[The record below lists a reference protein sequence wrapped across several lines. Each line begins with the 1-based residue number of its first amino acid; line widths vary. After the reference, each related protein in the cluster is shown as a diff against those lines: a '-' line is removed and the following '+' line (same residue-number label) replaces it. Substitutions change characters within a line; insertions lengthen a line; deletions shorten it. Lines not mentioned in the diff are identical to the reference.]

1 LVNRLR
7 EQVREPGIAT
17 ARDRLSPGM
26 KAIGYTEFGG
36 PEVLRVL
43 QLPEP
48 HAGPGQ
54 VRIHVQAA
62 AVNPA
67 DAAARSGWMKRNYA
81 PATLPGGRYPEP
93 PYVTGWDFCGV
104 LDEAPGV
111 GPMDVGQRVI
121 GLTLSPMGKVGAYA
135 EYVVADS
142 RSVVRAP
149 SNATTVAASTLL
161 MNAVTAYAMLEAL
174 AVPRGGTVAVTGAAG
189 ALGGYAVELAKHQGL
204 QVVADAAEAD
214 EELVTRLGA
223 DILVPRGNRLAE
235 HIRDAIPAGVDGAVD
250 AALYTDAIVPAIR
263 DGGAITSARQHVGSS
278 ERSIRWH
285 VVSVIEHT
293 TRTDVLNTLRD
304 LAENGALTLRVADT
318 LPAERAADAHRR
330 LEAGGLRGRLVLT
343 W

>member
-1 LVNRLR
+1 
-7 EQVREPGIAT
+7 
-17 ARDRLSPGM
+17 M
-26 KAIGYTEFGG
+26 KAIGFTEFGG
-36 PEVLRVL
+36 PEVLQAL
-43 QLPEP
+43 ELPDP

-54 VRIHVQAA
+54 VRVRVHAA

-67 DAAARSGWMKRNYA
+67 DTAARSGWMKRNY
-81 PATLPGGRYPEP
+81 PPETLPGGRYPDP

-104 LDEAPGV
+104 LDEAPDGGSIGV
-111 GPMDVGQRVI
+111 GERVI

-135 EYVVADS
+135 EYVVTDS

-149 SNATTVAASTLL
+149 GGATTAAASTLV

-174 AVPRGGTVAVTGAAG
+174 AVPAGGTVAVTGAAG

-214 EELVTRLGA
+214 EELVKQLGA
-223 DILVPRGNRLAE
+223 DVVVRRGDGLAE
-235 HIRDAIPAGVDGAVD
+235 RIRESIPQGVDGVVD
-250 AALYTDAIVPAIR
+250 AALYTDAVAPAVR
-263 DGGAITSARQHVGSS
+263 DGGAVTSARQHVGAS
-278 ERSIRWH
+278 ERAISWR
-285 VVSVIEHT
+285 VVSVTEHT

-304 LAENGALTLRVADT
+304 LADAGALTLRVADS